1 MDGIKF
7 EVPNDINVVIS
18 SKDKGVLLDDDC
30 CTVIN
35 IMLTNEGKIATSFLG
50 THNPFIVSQLERA
63 QKEYFKVLKKT
74 LKKDYKEYAEA
85 PGFGDDDECDCGC
98 GIKKEDVAFDDSCD
112 CGCHHEHEHHHCDCG
127 CETHEDCSCDET
139 CDCHTHEK
147 TCDCDETCDCG
158 CNEGK
163 PCTCEGSCKEDS
175 KKENTKKSKSC
186 KNKKSGEKKSCKK
199 NK

>member
-1 MDGIKF
+1 MDEIKF
-7 EVPNDINVVIS
+7 QVPNDINVVIS
-18 SKDKGVLLDDDC
+18 NKEKGVLLDENC

-63 QKEYFKVLKKT
+63 QKEYFRVLKKT

-85 PGFGDDDECDCGC
+85 PGFDDEDECDCGC
-98 GIKKEDVAFDDSCD
+98 GIHKKDVAYDDTCD
-112 CGCHHEHEHHHCDCG
+112 CGCHHD
-127 CETHEDCSCDET
+127 
-139 CDCHTHEK
+139 HEK
-147 TCDCDETCDCG
+147 TCDCGPECDCG

-163 PCTCEGSCKEDS
+163 PCTCEDEHCGCGCDHDKETKKKETKPSKS
-175 KKENTKKSKSC
+175 KKT
-186 KNKKSGEKKSCKK
+186 CKK

>member
-7 EVPNDINVVIS
+7 QVPNDINVVIQN
-18 SKDKGVLLDDDC
+18 KEKGVLLDEDC

-63 QKEYFKVLKKT
+63 QKEYFRVLKKT

-85 PGFGDDDECDCGC
+85 PGFDDEDECDCGC
-98 GIKKEDVAFDDSCD
+98 GIHKKDVSYDDSCD
-112 CGCHHEHEHHHCDCG
+112 CGCHDHEGSCDCG
-127 CETHEDCSCDET
+127 CEDEKCT
-139 CDCHTHEK
+139 CDDDCTCGCHDHEK
-147 TCDCDETCDCG
+147 TCDCGPECDCG

-163 PCTCEGSCKEDS
+163 PCTCEDEHCGCGCEHD
-175 KKENTKKSKSC
+175 KKPKAEKKPTKKKT
-186 KNKKSGEKKSCKK
+186 CKK